1 MLHLYAYLK
10 EWHKNPQWSFSCCLA
25 LILPFLS
32 LPEDISGIERA
43 NIMSKQLETGDIEMP
58 TITDAVQDSGAVNI
72 SLEEGGESDCEH
84 QKNPQNSTIAL
95 INRALENSVEEKKQ
109 EDGNTKVKNIIRTT
123 TQLKGNERKIE
134 AFAILSQQK
143 SSTNHQG
150 TQTSFTA
157 LC

>member
-1 MLHLYAYLK
+1 
-10 EWHKNPQWSFSCCLA
+10 
-25 LILPFLS
+25 
-32 LPEDISGIERA
+32 
-43 NIMSKQLETGDIEMP
+43 MSKQLETGDIEMP

-84 QKNPQNSTIAL
+84 QKKPQNSTIAL

-109 EDGNTKVKNIIRTT
+109 EDGNTKVKTIIRTT
-123 TQLKGNERKIE
+123 TQLKSNERKIE
-134 AFAILSQQK
+134 AFAILSQQT

>member
-1 MLHLYAYLK
+1 
-10 EWHKNPQWSFSCCLA
+10 
-25 LILPFLS
+25 
-32 LPEDISGIERA
+32 
-43 NIMSKQLETGDIEMP
+43 MSKQLETGDIEMP

-84 QKNPQNSTIAL
+84 QKNPQNSTIPL

-109 EDGNTKVKNIIRTT
+109 EDGNTKVKTIIRTT
-123 TQLKGNERKIE
+123 TQLKSNERKIE

>member
-1 MLHLYAYLK
+1 
-10 EWHKNPQWSFSCCLA
+10 
-25 LILPFLS
+25 
-32 LPEDISGIERA
+32 
-43 NIMSKQLETGDIEMP
+43 MSKQLETGDIEMP

-95 INRALENSVEEKKQ
+95 INRALENRVEEKRQ

-123 TQLKGNERKIE
+123 TQIKSNERKIA